1 MWPLVF
7 GRDWARDRKAEFS
20 HQVQKRRRKG
30 EWEAGLVHAD
40 PELVHSKF
48 HLSICSY
55 YWCNYIKRIK
65 NVASC
70 Q

>member
-40 PELVHSKF
+40 P
-48 HLSICSY
+48 
-55 YWCNYIKRIK
+55 
-65 NVASC
+65 
-70 Q
+70 